1 MLPHFIQ
8 SGFLYIIN
16 PLIRFFARFRIN
28 PNWLTTLGLV
38 LNIAAATAFGIGA
51 AYGTRLDLSYIGWG
65 GAFILLGGIC
75 DLLDGK
81 VARAA
86 GLSTRFGALYDSVL
100 DRYSEVIM
108 FIGMG
113 YYLIRLDY
121 FYESIFC
128 FIALGGST
136 MVSYIRAR
144 SEGLHME
151 CKVGLMQRPER
162 VVWLGLGSFFCGVSS
177 LVIDPGFVWMIGQ
190 FPAFRPVYIFTV
202 PIFVV
207 AILSTFTSIQ
217 RMVYAYRL
225 SIKLVEQ
232 EEKIPGNKIHAQEPK
247 TSL

>member
-1 MLPHFIQ
+1 MLPQFIQ
-8 SGFLYIIN
+8 SGFLLLMN
-16 PLIRFFARFRIN
+16 PLIRFFTRFRIN
-28 PNWLTTLGLV
+28 PNWLTTLGLL
-38 LNIAAATAFGIGA
+38 LNVAAATAFGIGA
-51 AYGTRLDLSYIGWG
+51 AYGTRYDLSYIGWG
-65 GAFILLGGIC
+65 GAFILAGGIC

-144 SEGLHME
+144 SESLHMD

-162 VVWLGLGSFFCGVSS
+162 IVWLGLGSLFCGVSG
-177 LVIDPGFVWMIGQ
+177 LAVAPDFVWMIGT
-190 FPAFRPVYIFTV
+190 FPVFRPVYIFTI

-207 AILSTFTSIQ
+207 AILSTFTSVQ
-217 RMVYAYRL
+217 RMVHTYRL
-225 SIKLVEQ
+225 SLKLQEQ
-232 EEKIPGNKIHAQEPK
+232 EEKFPEHKLPVQESK
-247 TSL
+247 TMV